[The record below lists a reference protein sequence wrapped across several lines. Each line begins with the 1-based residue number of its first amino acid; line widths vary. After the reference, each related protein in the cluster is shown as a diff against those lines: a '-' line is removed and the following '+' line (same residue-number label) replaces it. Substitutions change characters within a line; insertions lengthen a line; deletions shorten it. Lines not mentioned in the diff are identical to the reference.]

1 MDKEKERAERHAR
14 KEANLRK
21 SFKGNSTARIEALKQ
36 IIRSITVDKRPLSE
50 LKTEIDR
57 LIAYPSN
64 YIGCEKEYNAL
75 FLLIEN
81 NDKMKEKVS
90 SFKQS
95 LKKANLPQA
104 SRRYLKA

>member
-36 IIRSITVDKRPLSE
+36 IIRSITVDKKPLDE
-50 LKTEIDR
+50 FTTEINR

-75 FLLIEN
+75 FLIADNSEIRN
-81 NDKMKEKVS
+81 
-90 SFKQS
+90 FKAA
-95 LKKANLPQA
+95 LKKTNLPQA
-104 SRRYLKA
+104 SRRFLKD

>member
-1 MDKEKERAERHAR
+1 MDKEKERAQRHAR

-21 SFKGNSTARIEALKQ
+21 SFKGNCPARIEALKQ

-75 FLLIEN
+75 FLIADNSEIRN
-81 NDKMKEKVS
+81 
-90 SFKQS
+90 FKAA
-95 LKKANLPQA
+95 LKKTNLPQA
-104 SRRYLKA
+104 SRRFLKD

>member
-1 MDKEKERAERHAR
+1 MEEKNKERAERHAR
-14 KEANLRK
+14 KEQNLRK

-36 IIRSITVDKRPLSE
+36 VIRSITVDKRPLDE

-75 FLLIEN
+75 FLIADSAEIR
-81 NDKMKEKVS
+81 
-90 SFKQS
+90 SFKAA
-95 LKKANLPQA
+95 LRKTNLPQA
-104 SRRYLKA
+104 SRRFLKD